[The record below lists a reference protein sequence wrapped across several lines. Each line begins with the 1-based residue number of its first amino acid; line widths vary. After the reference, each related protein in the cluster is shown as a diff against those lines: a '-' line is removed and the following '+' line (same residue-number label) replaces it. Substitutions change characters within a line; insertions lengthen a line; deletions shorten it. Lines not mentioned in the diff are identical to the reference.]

1 MARLIPQYRGIK
13 VKPYMRYMSYYL
25 FSFLFIL
32 FLTPVGVYSYYYLDL
47 LKMMDKMSMIS
58 VGTGLF
64 LAFFVSWYLTWF
76 LQEANPLFNKLD
88 RLKRMSKFLYENGY
102 VYEKRKKSNKKTK
115 TKYRFPKVYV
125 KQGKYDLSVSFEMA
139 GGKFQKK
146 FKDIGGELE
155 DTFFMDFME
164 KTDDP
169 RFKIYKLA
177 YSAFLSRITVKDVI
191 WDKDKGIKLMDGY
204 YWDFINDP
212 HLLVAGGTGGGK
224 TVLLRSILRCLA
236 EIGVCDICDPKRA
249 DFVTMSDLSAFEGR
263 IAFEKADI
271 IEKFENAVTI
281 MFARYDF
288 VRNEMKRLG
297 HKDMKKFY
305 DYGLEPYFFVCDE
318 YNALMSSLSYQERE
332 IVDNAFTQYILLGR
346 QVGCNAI
353 IAMQKPSADDLPTKI
368 RSNMMH
374 HISVSRLDD
383 GGYVMMFGD
392 ENRNKEFRFIK
403 YLAGRRVYGRGYSA
417 VFGEVAREFYSPL
430 LPKNF
435 SFYDA
440 FEKINRHENPF
451 DPTENQEVSKA
462 ILKDESLREFVE
474 KTSENELLKGSV
486 GFDFDDEMEEM
497 ENMSIGDLAKKTGFS
512 FGKIKNLIDMIEKDN
527 YMTFSRE
534 DEKVVL
540 NDSDAVV
547 LESLLTQ
554 KDEFEGSWKELLLNY
569 FKGE

>member
-281 MFARYDF
+281 MFAR
-288 VRNEMKRLG
+288 
-297 HKDMKKFY
+297 
-305 DYGLEPYFFVCDE
+305 
-318 YNALMSSLSYQERE
+318 
-332 IVDNAFTQYILLGR
+332 

-374 HISVSRLDD
+374 HISVGRLDD

>member
-1 MARLIPQYRGIK
+1 
-13 VKPYMRYMSYYL
+13 
-25 FSFLFIL
+25 
-32 FLTPVGVYSYYYLDL
+32 
-47 LKMMDKMSMIS
+47 MSMIS

-177 YSAFLSRITVKDVI
+177 YSAFLSRITVKDVM

-271 IEKFENAVTI
+271 IEKFENAITI

-374 HISVSRLDD
+374 HISVGRLDD
-383 GGYVMMFGD
+383 GGYMMMFGD

-403 YLAGRRVYGRGYSA
+403 YLAGRRIYGRGYSA

-440 FEKINRHENPF
+440 FEKINRHKNPF

-474 KTSENELLKGSV
+474 KTSDNELPKGSV

>member
-25 FSFLFIL
+25 FSFLFVLMVIPIG
-32 FLTPVGVYSYYYLDL
+32 FYSYVNLDL
-47 LKMMDKMSMIS
+47 LKMMDKMTMIVVGCSVFFSILFSM
-58 VGTGLF
+58 
-64 LAFFVSWYLTWF
+64 YLTWF

-305 DYGLEPYFFVCDE
+305 HYGLEPYFFVCDE

-353 IAMQKPSADDLPTKI
+353 VAMQKPSADDLPTKI

-374 HISVSRLDD
+374 HISVGRLDD

-451 DPTENQEVSKA
+451 DPAENQEVSKA

-474 KTSENELLKGSV
+474 KTSDSELPKGSA
-486 GFDFDDEMEEM
+486 G
-497 ENMSIGDLAKKTGFS
+497 NR
-512 FGKIKNLIDMIEKDN
+512 KNE
-527 YMTFSRE
+527 Y
-534 DEKVVL
+534 
-540 NDSDAVV
+540 
-547 LESLLTQ
+547 
-554 KDEFEGSWKELLLNY
+554 W
-569 FKGE
+569 

>member
-1 MARLIPQYRGIK
+1 
-13 VKPYMRYMSYYL
+13 
-25 FSFLFIL
+25 
-32 FLTPVGVYSYYYLDL
+32 
-47 LKMMDKMSMIS
+47 
-58 VGTGLF
+58 
-64 LAFFVSWYLTWF
+64 
-76 LQEANPLFNKLD
+76 
-88 RLKRMSKFLYENGY
+88 
-102 VYEKRKKSNKKTK
+102 
-115 TKYRFPKVYV
+115 
-125 KQGKYDLSVSFEMA
+125 
-139 GGKFQKK
+139 
-146 FKDIGGELE
+146 
-155 DTFFMDFME
+155 
-164 KTDDP
+164 
-169 RFKIYKLA
+169 
-177 YSAFLSRITVKDVI
+177 
-191 WDKDKGIKLMDGY
+191 
-204 YWDFINDP
+204 
-212 HLLVAGGTGGGK
+212 
-224 TVLLRSILRCLA
+224 
-236 EIGVCDICDPKRA
+236 
-249 DFVTMSDLSAFEGR
+249 
-263 IAFEKADI
+263 
-271 IEKFENAVTI
+271 
-281 MFARYDF
+281 
-288 VRNEMKRLG
+288 
-297 HKDMKKFY
+297 
-305 DYGLEPYFFVCDE
+305 
-318 YNALMSSLSYQERE
+318 
-332 IVDNAFTQYILLGR
+332 ILLGR

-374 HISVSRLDD
+374 HISVGRLDD

>member
-374 HISVSRLDD
+374 HILVGRLDD

>member
-374 HISVSRLDD
+374 HISVGRLDD
-383 GGYVMMFGD
+383 SGYVMMFGD

>member
-374 HISVSRLDD
+374 HISVGRLDA

>member
-25 FSFLFIL
+25 FSFLFVLMVIPIG
-32 FLTPVGVYSYYYLDL
+32 FYSYVNLDL
-47 LKMMDKMSMIS
+47 LKMMDKMTMIVVGCSVFFSILFSM
-58 VGTGLF
+58 
-64 LAFFVSWYLTWF
+64 YLTWF

-305 DYGLEPYFFVCDE
+305 HYGLEPYFFVCDE
-318 YNALMSSLSYQERE
+318 YNALMSSLSYQENVR
-332 IVDNAFTQYILLGR
+332 LLIMHLLNISYLVVR
-346 QVGCNAI
+346 LVV
-353 IAMQKPSADDLPTKI
+353 MQ
-368 RSNMMH
+368 
-374 HISVSRLDD
+374 
-383 GGYVMMFGD
+383 
-392 ENRNKEFRFIK
+392 
-403 YLAGRRVYGRGYSA
+403 
-417 VFGEVAREFYSPL
+417 
-430 LPKNF
+430 
-435 SFYDA
+435 
-440 FEKINRHENPF
+440 
-451 DPTENQEVSKA
+451 
-462 ILKDESLREFVE
+462 
-474 KTSENELLKGSV
+474 
-486 GFDFDDEMEEM
+486 
-497 ENMSIGDLAKKTGFS
+497 
-512 FGKIKNLIDMIEKDN
+512 
-527 YMTFSRE
+527 
-534 DEKVVL
+534 
-540 NDSDAVV
+540 
-547 LESLLTQ
+547 
-554 KDEFEGSWKELLLNY
+554 LLLCRNQVQMI
-569 FKGE
+569 FPLKLDLI

>member
-374 HISVSRLDD
+374 HISVDRLDD

>member
-115 TKYRFPKVYV
+115 IKYRFPKVYV

-368 RSNMMH
+368 RSNMMQ
-374 HISVSRLDD
+374 HISVGRLDD

>member
-177 YSAFLSRITVKDVI
+177 YSAFLSRITVKDVV

-374 HISVSRLDD
+374 HISVGRLDD

>member
-1 MARLIPQYRGIK
+1 
-13 VKPYMRYMSYYL
+13 
-25 FSFLFIL
+25 
-32 FLTPVGVYSYYYLDL
+32 
-47 LKMMDKMSMIS
+47 
-58 VGTGLF
+58 
-64 LAFFVSWYLTWF
+64 
-76 LQEANPLFNKLD
+76 ANPLFNKLD

-374 HISVSRLDD
+374 HISVGRLDD

>member
-1 MARLIPQYRGIK
+1 MTRLIPLYRGIK
-13 VKPYMRYMSYYL
+13 VKPYMRYMSCYL
-25 FSFLFIL
+25 FSFIFVL
-32 FLTPVGVYSYYYLDL
+32 FLIPIGVYSYLHLDL
-47 LKMMDKMSMIS
+47 LRMMDKMTMIS
-58 VGTGLF
+58 VGSSL
-64 LAFFVSWYLTWF
+64 LLSLFVSWYLTWL

-102 VYEKRKKSNKKTK
+102 VYEKRKKSK

-146 FKDIGGELE
+146 FRDIGGELE

-177 YSAFLSRITVKDVI
+177 YSAFLSRITVKDVM
-191 WDKDKGIKLMDGY
+191 WDKNKGLKLMDGY

-224 TVLLRSILRCLA
+224 TVLLRSILCCLA

-249 DFVTMSDLSAFEGR
+249 DFVTMSDLPAFEGR

-271 IEKFENAVTI
+271 IEKFGNAITI

-288 VRNEMKRLG
+288 VRNEMKRLD

-332 IVDNAFTQYILLGR
+332 FVDNAFTQYILLGR

-374 HISVSRLDD
+374 HISVGRLDD
-383 GGYVMMFGD
+383 GGYMMMFGD

-403 YLAGRRVYGRGYSA
+403 YLSGRRVYGRGYSA

-440 FEKINRHENPF
+440 FEKINRHDNPF
-451 DPTENQEVSKA
+451 DPTENQEVSKE
-462 ILKDESLREFVE
+462 ILEDESLREFV
-474 KTSENELLKGSV
+474 KTTSENKLTKASDGSNFV
-486 GFDFDDEMEEM
+486 VEMEEV
-497 ENMSIGDLAKKTGFS
+497 ENMSIADLVKKTGFS
-512 FGKIKNLIDMIEKDN
+512 FSKIKNLIDMIEKDD
-527 YMTFSRE
+527 YMTFNRE
-534 DEKVVL
+534 DERIVL
-540 NDSDAVV
+540 NDYEAVI

-554 KDEFEGSWKELLLNY
+554 KDEFEGSWKELLLSY
-569 FKGE
+569 FRGS

>member
-374 HISVSRLDD
+374 HISVGRLDD

-512 FGKIKNLIDMIEKDN
+512 FGKIKNLID
-527 YMTFSRE
+527 
-534 DEKVVL
+534 
-540 NDSDAVV
+540 
-547 LESLLTQ
+547 
-554 KDEFEGSWKELLLNY
+554 
-569 FKGE
+569 

>member
-368 RSNMMH
+368 RSNMMY
-374 HISVSRLDD
+374 HISVGRLDD

>member
-353 IAMQKPSADDLPTKI
+353 IAM
-368 RSNMMH
+368 
-374 HISVSRLDD
+374 
-383 GGYVMMFGD
+383 
-392 ENRNKEFRFIK
+392 
-403 YLAGRRVYGRGYSA
+403 
-417 VFGEVAREFYSPL
+417 
-430 LPKNF
+430 
-435 SFYDA
+435 
-440 FEKINRHENPF
+440 
-451 DPTENQEVSKA
+451 
-462 ILKDESLREFVE
+462 
-474 KTSENELLKGSV
+474 
-486 GFDFDDEMEEM
+486 
-497 ENMSIGDLAKKTGFS
+497 
-512 FGKIKNLIDMIEKDN
+512 
-527 YMTFSRE
+527 
-534 DEKVVL
+534 
-540 NDSDAVV
+540 
-547 LESLLTQ
+547 
-554 KDEFEGSWKELLLNY
+554 
-569 FKGE
+569 

>member
-374 HISVSRLDD
+374 HISVCRLDD

>member
-374 HISVSRLDD
+374 HISV
-383 GGYVMMFGD
+383 
-392 ENRNKEFRFIK
+392 
-403 YLAGRRVYGRGYSA
+403 GRRVYGRGYSA